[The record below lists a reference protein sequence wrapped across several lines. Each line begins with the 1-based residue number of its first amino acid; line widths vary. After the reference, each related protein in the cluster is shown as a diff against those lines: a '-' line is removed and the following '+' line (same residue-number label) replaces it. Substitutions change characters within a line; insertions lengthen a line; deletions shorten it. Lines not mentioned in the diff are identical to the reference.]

1 MKKNKLVNWHGRM
14 KLSPSHFQQTEN
26 YVIAQLSDCRSIF
39 QQKYGYGLLPISESS
54 QDVGIQIRESVSNH
68 VEVRL
73 HSCNAITASGE
84 RINFNISDNEEP
96 LKKVYSPHQDKSGR
110 EAKVTHWDVILTVNP
125 YERVLCGELDPSQEP
140 PRHPDCDSFYKL
152 DVVPSADINISALGS
167 HFLTI
172 GKIRKDGERYMV
184 DANYIPPCVNMA
196 SHPDLADYCREFDAS
211 LYSIRKSAKDII
223 SKVYNRPSGSE
234 LAVNIRVLS
243 EMILKYIASI
253 HFNLKN
259 RGLSISPITMTEYI
273 SALASHCFVSLVC
286 LPSVQKDELL
296 KYFYEWSDVTPG
308 SFEEL
313 LAETMDMEYDHN
325 NIRSVMVR
333 LSGFV
338 NTLCELLERL
348 SRLEYIGQHKESLVV
363 SASGGAGR
371 NEQRRGFM
379 VSD

>member
-1 MKKNKLVNWHGRM
+1 MEKNKRVNWHGRM
-14 KLSPSHFQQTEN
+14 KISPSHFQQTEN
-26 YVIAQLSDCRSIF
+26 YFIDQLSDCREIS
-39 QQKYGYGLLPISESS
+39 QPKYGYGLLPVKDKN
-54 QDVGIQIRESVSNH
+54 QDVGIQIRESISNH

-73 HSCNAITASGE
+73 YSCNAITASGE
-84 RINFNISDNEEP
+84 RINFNVSNNEEP
-96 LKKVYSPHQDKSGR
+96 LSKVYSPHQDKSGR
-110 EAKVTHWDVILTVNP
+110 DAMVTNWDVILTVDP
-125 YERVLCGELDPSQEP
+125 YERVLCGELNPSEEP
-140 PRHPDCDSFYKL
+140 PRHPDCDSSYKL
-152 DVVPSADINISALGS
+152 DVVPSSEVNISAFGS

-196 SHPDLADYCREFDAS
+196 GHPDLTDYCHGFDAS

-223 SKVYNRPSGSE
+223 SKVSNRPSGSE
-234 LAVNIRVLS
+234 LAANIRVMS
-243 EMILKYIASI
+243 ESILKYIASI

-259 RGLSISPITMTEYI
+259 IGVNTPPVSMSGYI
-273 SALASHCFVSLVC
+273 STLASHCFVNMVC

-333 LSGFV
+333 LEVFV

-363 SASGGAGR
+363 SASGGEGR
-371 NEQRRGFM
+371 GEDRRGFM

>member
-14 KLSPSHFQQTEN
+14 KLSPSHFQQTED
-26 YVIAQLSDCRSIF
+26 YFTGQLSDCREML
-39 QQKYGYGLLPISESS
+39 QPKYGYGLLEVKDKK
-54 QDVGIQIRESVSNH
+54 QDVGIQIRESISDH

-73 HSCNAITASGE
+73 YRCNAVTASGE
-84 RINFNISDNEEP
+84 RINFSVSNNEEP
-96 LKKVYSPHQDKSGR
+96 LSKVYSPHQDKSGR
-110 EAKVTHWDVILTVNP
+110 EAQITNWDVILTVDP
-125 YERVLCGELDPSQEP
+125 YERVLCGELDPTEEP
-140 PRHPDCDSFYKL
+140 PRHPDCDSLYKL
-152 DVVPSADINISALGS
+152 DVVPSSQVNISAFGS

-172 GKIRKDGERYMV
+172 GKIRKDGERYVV

-196 SHPDLADYCREFDAS
+196 SHPDLADYCRGFDAS

-234 LAVNIRVLS
+234 LAVNIRLMS
-243 EMILKYIASI
+243 EAILKYIASI

-259 RGLSISPITMTEYI
+259 IGMHTSPMTMSSYI
-273 SALASHCFVSLVC
+273 STLASHCFVSMVC

-313 LAETMDMEYDHN
+313 LAETMDMEYNHN

-333 LSGFV
+333 LEVFV
-338 NTLCELLERL
+338 NTLYELLERL

-363 SASGGAGR
+363 SASGGESRG
-371 NEQRRGFM
+371 ESKRGFM

>member
-14 KLSPSHFQQTEN
+14 KLSAWHFQQTED
-26 YVIAQLSDCRSIF
+26 YFTSQLSDCRELLQS
-39 QQKYGYGLLPISESS
+39 KYGYGLLAAKDKK
-54 QDVGIQIRESVSNH
+54 QDVGIQIRESISNH

-73 HSCNAITASGE
+73 YSCNAVTASGE
-84 RINFNISDNEEP
+84 RIDFSVSDNEEP
-96 LKKVYSPHQDKSGR
+96 LSEVYSPHQDKSGQ
-110 EAKVTHWDVILTVNP
+110 ESKVTNWDVILTVDP
-125 YERVLCGELDPSQEP
+125 YERVLCGELDPAEEP
-140 PRHPDCDSFYKL
+140 PRHPDCDSLYKL
-152 DVVPSADINISALGS
+152 DVVPSSRVNTSAFGS

-172 GKIRKDGERYMV
+172 GKIRKDGERYVV
-184 DANYIPPCVNMA
+184 DGNYIPPCVNMA
-196 SHPDLADYCREFDAS
+196 SHPDLADYCRGFDAS

-234 LAVNIRVLS
+234 LAVNIRLMS
-243 EMILKYIASI
+243 EAILKYMGSI
-253 HFNLKN
+253 HFSLKN
-259 RGLSISPITMTEYI
+259 IGMSTPPMTMSGYI
-273 SALASHCFVSLVC
+273 STLASHCFVSMVC

-333 LSGFV
+333 LEVFV
-338 NTLCELLERL
+338 HTLCELLERL

-363 SASGGAGR
+363 SASGGEGR
-371 NEQRRGFM
+371 GEEKRGFM
-379 VSD
+379 ISD